1 MAHPIAFLS
10 QQEEQ
15 EIVNAII
22 EAEKNTSGEVR
33 VHIEKQSDKTPFERA
48 QEVFYALNM
57 QDTKNRNGVLFYVD
71 IANHNFVILGDQ
83 GINEA
88 VESDFWD
95 TTKDLVISHF
105 KNQQYKQG
113 LIEGILKAGKK
124 LKDLFPYN
132 ANTDTNELPNEIS
145 KG

>member
-1 MAHPIAFLS
+1 MTHPTAFLS
-10 QQEEQ
+10 PQEEQ

-71 IANHNFVILGDQ
+71 ITNHSFVILGDQ
-83 GINEA
+83 GINDA

-95 TTKDLVISHF
+95 TTKNLVISHF

-132 ANTDTNELPNEIS
+132 ADTDTNELPNEIS

>member
-33 VHIEKQSDKTPFERA
+33 VHIEKQSEKTPFERA

-113 LIEGILKAGKK
+113 LVEGILKAGKK
-124 LKDLFPYN
+124 LKYLFPYN
-132 ANTDTNELPNEIS
+132 ADTDTNELPNEIS

>member
-1 MAHPIAFLS
+1 MTDQTAFLNP
-10 QQEEQ
+10 QEEQ

-33 VHIEKQSDKTPFERA
+33 VHIEKQSEKTPFERA

-71 IANHNFVILGDQ
+71 ITNHNFVILGDQ
-83 GINEA
+83 GINNA

-95 TTKDLVISHF
+95 TTKNLVISHF

-132 ANTDTNELPNEIS
+132 ADTDTNELPNEIS

>member
-1 MAHPIAFLS
+1 MTHPTAFLS
-10 QQEEQ
+10 PQEEQ

-71 IANHNFVILGDQ
+71 ITNHSFVILGDQ
-83 GINEA
+83 GINDA

-95 TTKDLVISHF
+95 TTKNLVISHF
-105 KNQQYKQG
+105 KNQQYKH
-113 LIEGILKAGKK
+113 
-124 LKDLFPYN
+124 
-132 ANTDTNELPNEIS
+132 
-145 KG
+145 

>member
-1 MAHPIAFLS
+1 MTDQTAFLNP
-10 QQEEQ
+10 QEEQ